1 MQEMR
6 STLVDAGVSKRV
18 SYELGNEPNAA
29 SYFWGDAAQF
39 GPIADAAHEVVSDGD
54 VTCCAFT
61 SSLGGYNKENGTV
74 NGFVDFAK
82 GAATRYPST
91 PLSLHYYRHSTND
104 ANNNV
109 STYAN
114 LTAFYGPEALRG
126 AVLTEWG
133 VYTYQSR
140 RASQEMASPRL
151 MNEFVHLLDFAYEYK
166 IAEVDA
172 HCLADHP
179 HKGGHNCYFDR
190 FMEPR
195 ASYDMHKA
203 RVVFDVASRGDAAA
217 ATWTVSRDTGA
228 PHGGAAT
235 HPPRTI
241 HVALRGG
248 AATRPPQVHARAPPH
263 QGTRGGGERHQRE
276 RVRIQGREGRRPDH
290 RDRQELWAR
299 HRLRVR
305 RHGRQQR
312 DGRGLRAPRRLGR
325 RGIFRV

>member
-1 MQEMR
+1 MR

-203 RVVFDVASRGDAAA
+203 RVVFDVDSQSRYRRTPRRGRDPPPSDYPRGTPRRGRDPPAPGTRSCAAS
-217 ATWTVSRDTGA
+217 SRD
-228 PHGGAAT
+228 PRRRGAAPT
-235 HPPRTI
+235 R
-241 HVALRGG
+241 ARSDSRSR
-248 AATRPPQVHARAPPH
+248 RPPA
-263 QGTRGGGERHQRE
+263 
-276 RVRIQGREGRRPDH
+276 
-290 RDRQELWAR
+290 
-299 HRLRVR
+299 
-305 RHGRQQR
+305 
-312 DGRGLRAPRRLGR
+312 
-325 RGIFRV
+325 